1 MQLGS
6 SNHTDVILM
15 RKCSRVQVFWKI
27 FKVLSAVKFCWLEVG
42 EWKEGEKERDE
53 EARVL
58 FMNMII

>member
-15 RKCSRVQVFWKI
+15 RKCSRAQVFWKI
-27 FKVLSAVKFCWLEVG
+27 FKVLSTVKFCWLEVG

-58 FMNMII
+58 FMHMII